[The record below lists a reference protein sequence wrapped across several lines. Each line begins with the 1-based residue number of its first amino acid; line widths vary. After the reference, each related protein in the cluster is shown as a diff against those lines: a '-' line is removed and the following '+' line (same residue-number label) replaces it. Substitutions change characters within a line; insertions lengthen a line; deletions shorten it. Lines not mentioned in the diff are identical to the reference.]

1 MSDPTTPP
9 WTCVRDGA
17 HACTIWQRG
26 CHEQGNYLRVYVPDA
41 AARAEQPLRAVLYL
55 HGFALCMPSFY
66 ESHLLALA
74 AEGYIVFFP
83 DFQQSDYP
91 SPAPGDPVPA
101 WQEVP
106 RAGPWTDT
114 ALRLAGRPAQAS
126 VGPEVLH
133 PTLAARYGGGRR
145 LAGAVEPPTVGDL
158 RRVVFPLL
166 LIELILGVIGW
177 FRRTY
182 ARNLSHLLWT
192 VAMSLASPPKAW
204 LAQALALVEA
214 GWDDLARERAY
225 AHWRQAQPM
234 VYGFGHSLGGLLSL
248 SLPWALRHEPDA
260 RFRPRV
266 IVVADP
272 AAESEMGIPRFAIW
286 LLRLFGAP
294 FSADPLRIRQTGP
307 QLCQPV
313 AILHGADDDLVP
325 PAQWVGPTDG
335 GGTNFSAIH
344 SKAKAIYFSCS
355 NPDGKPPLKAFHNQ
369 AVTCTRFY
377 DDALFEFFGGV
388 KHGANAYN
396 TAYIWPGALALF
408 GEQVQPADLLG
419 ALPDRP
425 FAITTGEPPPPDAAG
440 SHSDGAPPPGAG
452 GSRPRDPSR

>member
-1 MSDPTTPP
+1 MSQPTTPG
-9 WTCVRDGA
+9 WTCVCDDE

-26 CHEQGNYLRVYVPDA
+26 CHENGNYLRVYVPDA

-83 DFQQSDYP
+83 DFQCSAYP
-91 SPAPGDPVPA
+91 SPAPGDPVPVR
-101 WQEVP
+101 EDLP
-106 RAGPWTDT
+106 RAGPWTSR
-114 ALRLAGRPAQAS
+114 AVRLAVRPQGAAA
-126 VGPEVLH
+126 GPEALGD
-133 PTLAARYGGGRR
+133 PGSGERGGAA
-145 LAGAVEPPTVGDL
+145 AVPAVGDL
-158 RRVVFPLL
+158 RRVVLSLL
-166 LIELILGVIGW
+166 LIELILMVIGW

-182 ARNLSHLLWT
+182 AKNLSHLLWT
-192 VAMSLASPPKAW
+192 VAMSLASSPKKW

-214 GWDDLARERAY
+214 GWDDLATEPAY

-248 SLPWALRHEPDA
+248 SLPWALRDEPAA

-272 AAESEMGIPRFAIW
+272 AAASEMGIPRFAIAM
-286 LLRLFGAP
+286 LRLFGAP
-294 FSADPLRIRQTGP
+294 FTADPLRIQETGP

-313 AILHGADDDLVP
+313 AILHGAADVLVP
-325 PAQWVGPTDG
+325 PAQWVGPIDG
-335 GGTNFSAIH
+335 SRTNFSAIA
-344 SKAKAIYFSCS
+344 SQAKAIYFSCS
-355 NPDGKPPLKAFHNQ
+355 STPLIAFHNQ

-396 TAYIWPGALALF
+396 TAYLWPGALALF
-408 GEQVQPADLLG
+408 GEQVQPQELLG
-419 ALPDRP
+419 ALPERP
-425 FAITTGEPPPPDAAG
+425 FVITTGEPPPTDAV
-440 SHSDGAPPPGAG
+440 
-452 GSRPRDPSR
+452 

>member
-1 MSDPTTPP
+1 MSEPTTPQ
-9 WTCVRDGA
+9 WTCVRDGE

-26 CHEQGNYLRVYVPDA
+26 CHGHGNYLRVYVPDGA
-41 AARAEQPLRAVLYL
+41 TRPEQPLRAVLYL

-66 ESHLLALA
+66 ERHLLALA

-83 DFQQSDYP
+83 DFQCSDYP
-91 SPAPGDPVPA
+91 SPAPGDPVPVR
-101 WQEVP
+101 EDLP
-106 RAGPWTDT
+106 RAGPWTSK
-114 ALRLAGRPAQAS
+114 ALRLAVRPLGR
-126 VGPEVLH
+126 
-133 PTLAARYGGGRR
+133 AARPEGE
-145 LAGAVEPPTVGDL
+145 LEASPTAPTQGDL

-166 LIELILGVIGW
+166 LIELILVVIGW

-192 VAMSLASPPKAW
+192 VAMSLASSPKDW
-204 LAQALALVEA
+204 LARAHALVEA
-214 GWDDLARERAY
+214 GWDDLAREPAY

-248 SLPWALRHEPDA
+248 SLPWALRDEPAA

-272 AAESEMGIPRFAIW
+272 AAESEMGIPGFVIA

-294 FSADPLRIRQTGP
+294 FTADPLRIRETGP

-335 GGTNFSAIH
+335 DGTNFSAIA
-344 SKAKAIYFSCS
+344 SEAKAIYFSCS
-355 NPDGKPPLKAFHNQ
+355 NQRLDPELIAFHNQ
-369 AVTCTRFY
+369 AVTCTRYY

-388 KHGANAYN
+388 KHGADAYN
-396 TAYIWPGALALF
+396 TTYIWPGALALF
-408 GEQVQPADLLG
+408 GEQVQPQDLRG
-419 ALPDRP
+419 ALPEHP

-440 SHSDGAPPPGAG
+440 SRNDGAPPPGAG

>member
-1 MSDPTTPP
+1 MSNPSKTVWRCFPVP
-9 WTCVRDGA
+9 G

-83 DFQQSDYP
+83 DFQCSDYP
-91 SPAPGDPVPA
+91 SPAPGDPVPT
-101 WQEVP
+101 WQEVT
-106 RAGPWTDT
+106 RAGPWTST
-114 ALRLAGRPAQAS
+114 AVNLAFRPPGAAA
-126 VGPEVLH
+126 GPEARD
-133 PTLAARYGGGRR
+133 PETGERGRAA
-145 LAGAVEPPTVGDL
+145 AVPAVGDL
-158 RRVVFPLL
+158 RRVVLSLL
-166 LIELILGVIGW
+166 LIELILVVIGW

-182 ARNLSHLLWT
+182 ARTLSHLLWT
-192 VAMSLASPPKAW
+192 VAMSLASSPKKW

-214 GWDDLARERAY
+214 GWDDLARHPAY
-225 AHWRQAQPM
+225 GHWQQAEPM

-248 SLPWALRHEPDA
+248 SLPWALRDEPAA

-272 AAESEMGIPRFAIW
+272 AAESEMGIPRFAIA
-286 LLRLFGAP
+286 LLKLFGAP
-294 FSADPLRIRQTGP
+294 FTADPLRIQETGP

-325 PAQWVGPTDG
+325 PAQWVGPTVG
-335 GGTNFSAIH
+335 GGTNFSAIA
-344 SKAKAIYFSCS
+344 SQAKAIYFSCS
-355 NPDGKPPLKAFHNQ
+355 DPQASPPLCAFHNQ

-408 GEQVQPADLLG
+408 GEQVQPQDLLG
-419 ALPDRP
+419 ALPARP
-425 FAITTGEPPPPDAAG
+425 FAITTGEPPPTGEAG
-440 SHSDGAPPPGAG
+440 CRTAGAPPPGAT

>member
-1 MSDPTTPP
+1 MSEPTTPQ
-9 WTCVRDGA
+9 WTCVHDGD

-41 AARAEQPLRAVLYL
+41 AARAEQPLRVVLYL

-83 DFQQSDYP
+83 DFQCSDYP
-91 SPAPGDPVPA
+91 SPAPGEPVPVR
-101 WQEVP
+101 EDLP
-106 RAGPWTDT
+106 RAGPWTSR
-114 ALRLAGRPAQAS
+114 AVRLAVRPQGSAA
-126 VGPEVLH
+126 GPEAL
-133 PTLAARYGGGRR
+133 
-145 LAGAVEPPTVGDL
+145 GDL
-158 RRVVFPLL
+158 RRVVLSLL
-166 LIELILGVIGW
+166 LIELILVVIGW

-192 VAMSLASPPKAW
+192 VAMSLASSPKDW
-204 LAQALALVEA
+204 LAQAQALVES
-214 GWDDLARERAY
+214 GWDDLAGEPAY

-248 SLPWALRHEPDA
+248 SLPWALRNEPAA

-272 AAESEMGIPRFAIW
+272 AAASEMGIPGFVIA

-294 FSADPLRIRQTGP
+294 FTADPLRIRETGP
-307 QLCQPV
+307 QLCQSV
-313 AILHGADDDLVP
+313 AILHGADDKLVP
-325 PAQWVGPTDG
+325 PAQWVVPTDG
-335 GGTNFSAIH
+335 GGTNFSAIA

-355 NPDGKPPLKAFHNQ
+355 NRPCNPSLIAFHNQ
-369 AVTCTRFY
+369 AVTCTRYY

-388 KHGANAYN
+388 KHGINAYN
-396 TAYIWPGALALF
+396 IAYIWPGALALF
-408 GEQVQPADLLG
+408 GEQVRPQDLLG
-419 ALPDRP
+419 ALPSRP
-425 FAITTGEPPPPDAAG
+425 FAITTGEPPPPAAAG
-440 SHSDGAPPPGAG
+440 SRTGDAPPPGAT

>member
-1 MSDPTTPP
+1 MSDPPTTE
-9 WTCVRDGA
+9 WICVRAKGQA
-17 HACTIWQRG
+17 TTIWQRG
-26 CHEQGNYLRVYVPDA
+26 CHEQGNYLRVYVPDSA
-41 AARAEQPLRAVLYL
+41 SRPEQPLRVVLYL

-83 DFQQSDYP
+83 DFQCSDYP
-91 SPAPGDPVPA
+91 SPAPGDPVPT
-101 WQEVP
+101 WQDRP
-106 RAGPWTDT
+106 RAGPWTSK
-114 ALRLAGRPAQAS
+114 AVRRAIRPPGA
-126 VGPEVLH
+126 PE
-133 PTLAARYGGGRR
+133 PGERGGSAA
-145 LAGAVEPPTVGDL
+145 APSVGDL
-158 RRVVFPLL
+158 RRVVLSLL
-166 LIELILGVIGW
+166 LIELILVVIGW

-192 VAMSLASPPKAW
+192 VAMSLASPPKSW

-214 GWDDLARERAY
+214 GWDDLAREPAY

-248 SLPWALRHEPDA
+248 SLPWAVRHDPAA
-260 RFRPRV
+260 RFQPRV

-272 AAESEMGIPRFAIW
+272 AAESEMGIPRFAIA
-286 LLRLFGAP
+286 LLKLFGAP
-294 FSADPLRIRQTGP
+294 FTADPLRIRQTGP

-335 GGTNFSAIH
+335 EGTNFSAIR
-344 SKAKAIYFSCS
+344 SQAKAIYFSCS
-355 NPDGKPPLKAFHNQ
+355 NPDAKPPLKAFHNQ

-377 DDALFEFFGGV
+377 DDALFELFGGV

-396 TAYIWPGALALF
+396 TAYLWPGALALF
-408 GEQVQPADLLG
+408 GEQVQPQDLLG
-419 ALPDRP
+419 ALPVRP
-425 FAITTGEPPPPDAAG
+425 FAITTGEPPPPGAAG
-440 SHSDGAPPPGAG
+440 FHSDGAPPPGAG
-452 GSRPRDPSR
+452 GSPPRGPSH

>member
-1 MSDPTTPP
+1 MSDPTTPG
-9 WTCVRDGA
+9 WTCVRDDG

-26 CHEQGNYLRVYVPDA
+26 FHGRGNYLRVYVPDG
-41 AARAEQPLRAVLYL
+41 AARADQPLRAVLYL

-83 DFQQSDYP
+83 DFQRSAYP
-91 SPAPGDPVPA
+91 SPAPGHPVPT
-101 WQEVP
+101 WQAVP
-106 RAGPWTDT
+106 RAGSWTGT
-114 ALRLAGRPAQAS
+114 ALRLAVRPAAEAVRAEDLPEALTS
-126 VGPEVLH
+126 GSAAEREGVG
-133 PTLAARYGGGRR
+133 AA
-145 LAGAVEPPTVGDL
+145 EPPTVGDL
-158 RRVVFPLL
+158 RRVLFPLL
-166 LIELILGVIGW
+166 LIELILMVIGW

-182 ARNLSHLLWT
+182 ARNLSHLLRT
-192 VAMSLASPPKAW
+192 VAMSLASSPKQW
-204 LAQALALVEA
+204 LTQALALVEA
-214 GWDDLARERAY
+214 GWDDLSREPAY
-225 AHWRQAQPM
+225 GHWQGAQPM

-248 SLPWALRHEPDA
+248 SLPWALRHDPAA

-272 AAESEMGIPRFAIW
+272 AAASEMGIPRFAIA

-294 FSADPLRIRQTGP
+294 FTADPLRIRQTGS

-313 AILHGADDDLVP
+313 AILHGAADVLVP

-335 GGTNFSAIH
+335 GGTNFSAIA
-344 SKAKAIYFSCS
+344 SQAKAIYFSCS
-355 NPDGKPPLKAFHNQ
+355 VPDSHPPLCAVHNQ
-369 AVTCTRFY
+369 AVTCTRYY

-396 TAYIWPGALALF
+396 TAYIWPGALVLF

-419 ALPDRP
+419 ALPERP
-425 FAITTGEPPPPDAAG
+425 FAITTGEPPPPDGAG
-440 SHSDGAPPPGAG
+440 CRTGGAPPPGAG

>member
-1 MSDPTTPP
+1 MP
-9 WTCVRDGA
+9 VRED
-17 HACTIWQRG
+17 
-26 CHEQGNYLRVYVPDA
+26 L
-41 AARAEQPLRAVLYL
+41 
-55 HGFALCMPSFY
+55 
-66 ESHLLALA
+66 
-74 AEGYIVFFP
+74 
-83 DFQQSDYP
+83 
-91 SPAPGDPVPA
+91 
-101 WQEVP
+101 P
-106 RAGPWTDT
+106 RAGPWTSR
-114 ALRLAGRPAQAS
+114 AVRLAVRPQGAAA
-126 VGPEVLH
+126 GPEALGD
-133 PTLAARYGGGRR
+133 PGSGERGGAA
-145 LAGAVEPPTVGDL
+145 AVPAVGDL
-158 RRVVFPLL
+158 RRVVLSLL
-166 LIELILGVIGW
+166 LIELILVVIGW

-192 VAMSLASPPKAW
+192 VAMSLASSPKKW
-204 LAQALALVEA
+204 LTQALALVEA
-214 GWDDLARERAY
+214 GWDDLADQPAH
-225 AHWRQAQPM
+225 AHWRQAQPK

-248 SLPWALRHEPDA
+248 SLPWALRDEPAA

-286 LLRLFGAP
+286 LLKLFGAP
-294 FSADPLRIRQTGP
+294 FSADPLRIRETGP

-325 PAQWVGPTDG
+325 PAQWVGPIDG
-335 GGTNFSAIH
+335 SGTNFSAIA

-355 NPDGKPPLKAFHNQ
+355 NRPCSPSLIAFHNQ

-408 GEQVQPADLLG
+408 GEQVQPQDLLG
-419 ALPDRP
+419 ALPSRP
-425 FAITTGEPPPPDAAG
+425 FVITTGEPPPPGAAG
-440 SHSDGAPPPGAG
+440 CRTGGAPPPGAG

>member
-1 MSDPTTPP
+1 MSQPTTPR
-9 WTCVRDGA
+9 WTCACDDA

-26 CHEQGNYLRVYVPDA
+26 CHEQGNYLRVYVPHA

-83 DFQQSDYP
+83 DFQCSDYP
-91 SPAPGDPVPA
+91 SPAPGKPVPT

-106 RAGPWTDT
+106 KAGPWTSK
-114 ALRLAGRPAQAS
+114 ALRVAVRPQGAA
-126 VGPEVLH
+126 GPEAL
-133 PTLAARYGGGRR
+133 
-145 LAGAVEPPTVGDL
+145 GDL
-158 RRVVFPLL
+158 RRVVLSLL
-166 LIELILGVIGW
+166 LIELILVVIGW

-182 ARNLSHLLWT
+182 AKNLSHLLWT
-192 VAMSLASPPKAW
+192 VARSLTSSPKDW

-214 GWDDLARERAY
+214 GWDDLAREPAY
-225 AHWRQAQPM
+225 AHWRQAKPM

-248 SLPWALRHEPDA
+248 SLPWALRHEPAA

-272 AAESEMGIPRFAIW
+272 AAASEMGIPRFAIA

-294 FSADPLRIRQTGP
+294 FTADPLRIQETGP

-325 PAQWVGPTDG
+325 PAQWVGPIDG
-335 GGTNFSAIH
+335 GGTNFSAIA
-344 SKAKAIYFSCS
+344 SQAKAIYFSCS
-355 NPDGKPPLKAFHNQ
+355 DPHASPPLIAFHNQ

-377 DDALFEFFGGV
+377 DDALFKSFGGV

-408 GEQVQPADLLG
+408 GEQVQPQELLG
-419 ALPDRP
+419 ALPARP
-425 FAITTGEPPPPDAAG
+425 FAITTGEPPPPDGAG
-440 SHSDGAPPPGAG
+440 CRTGGAPPPGAG
-452 GSRPRDPSR
+452 ESRPRDPSR

>member
-1 MSDPTTPP
+1 MSEPTTPE
-9 WTCVRDGA
+9 WTSVRDGE

-26 CHEQGNYLRVYVPDA
+26 CHGHGNYLRVYVPDA
-41 AARAEQPLRAVLYL
+41 AARAEQPLRVVLYL

-83 DFQQSDYP
+83 DFQHSDYP

-101 WQEVP
+101 RQDRP
-106 RAGPWTDT
+106 RAGPWTGT
-114 ALRLAGRPAQAS
+114 ALRLAMRPAAAAVRAEDLPGS
-126 VGPEVLH
+126 
-133 PTLAARYGGGRR
+133 LAPADGGGRGG
-145 LAGAVEPPTVGDL
+145 AGAAEPPTVGDL

-166 LIELILGVIGW
+166 LIELILVVIGW

-192 VAMSLASPPKAW
+192 VALSLASPPKAW
-204 LAQALALVEA
+204 LAQAQALVEA
-214 GWDDLARERAY
+214 GWDDLARQPAY
-225 AHWRQAQPM
+225 GHWRQAQPM

-248 SLPWALRHEPDA
+248 SLPWALRHDPAA

-272 AAESEMGIPRFAIW
+272 AAESEMGIPRFAIA

-294 FSADPLRIRQTGP
+294 FTADPLRIQETGP

-313 AILHGADDDLVP
+313 AILHGAADDLVP
-325 PAQWVGPTDG
+325 PSQWVGPRAG
-335 GGTNFSAIH
+335 GGSNFSAIH
-344 SKAKAIYFSCS
+344 TQAKAIYFSCS
-355 NPDGKPPLKAFHNQ
+355 DPHGQPPLIAFHNQ
-369 AVTCTRFY
+369 AVTSTRYF

-388 KHGANAYN
+388 KHGADAYN

-408 GEQVQPADLLG
+408 GERVQPQDLLG
-419 ALPDRP
+419 ALPERP
-425 FAITTGEPPPPDAAG
+425 FTITTGEPPPTDAVG
-440 SHSDGAPPPGAG
+440 CRTGGAPPPGAG
-452 GSRPRDPSR
+452 GSRPRDPRR